1 MDRGKLSE
9 AIIQELGSVFM
20 SAVQEA
26 APELLTADLDGIE
39 RRLQAVSRQVFGRV
53 LEQIVAVRA
62 TQPGAWP
69 PCPACGGL
77 LRLVER
83 TRRRQVQGLVGDAT
97 LQRPTYVCT
106 RCRAGHA
113 PLDAELGLGPGAL
126 SPALARVACR
136 AGIETSFAE
145 AADMLA
151 ETLRVSVPPDAVR
164 RVTEGVGAVPRRTS
178 RRRLPRRSRAS
189 CTPLGTGWRCW

>member
-9 AIIQELGSVFM
+9 AIIQELGTVFM

-39 RRLQAVSRQVFGRV
+39 RRLQAVARQVFGRV

-62 TQPGAWP
+62 TQPGARP

-83 TRRRQVQGLVGDAT
+83 TRRRQGQGLVGDAT

-106 RCRAGHA
+106 RCRAGHV
-113 PLDAELGLGPGAL
+113 PLDAEFRGAHPL
-126 SPALARVACR
+126 FPPRLTALACWCYYIAHSI
-136 AGIETSFAE
+136 A
-145 AADMLA
+145 
-151 ETLRVSVPPDAVR
+151 VSTTV
-164 RVTEGVGAVPRRTS
+164 
-178 RRRLPRRSRAS
+178 
-189 CTPLGTGWRCW
+189 

>member
-1 MDRGKLSE
+1 MCRRRVALDRGKLSE

-26 APELLTADLDGIE
+26 APELLTADLEGIE
-39 RRLQAVSRQVFGRV
+39 RRLQAVARQVFGRV
-53 LEQIVAVRA
+53 LEPIVAVRA
-62 TQPGAWP
+62 TPPGARP

-113 PLDAELGLGPGAL
+113 PLEAELGLGPGAL
-126 SPALARVACR
+126 SPALARWPAARGSR
-136 AGIETSFAE
+136 A
-145 AADMLA
+145 
-151 ETLRVSVPPDAVR
+151 
-164 RVTEGVGAVPRRTS
+164 AVPRRPRCS
-178 RRRLPRRSRAS
+178 RRHWASACHPRRCAA
-189 CTPLGTGWRCW
+189 